1 MQYESNIRPR
11 AKKRWLVLLV
21 LPPAALAALGLI
33 FWGQLRGLTAAELL
47 NYLPASVPLAAL
59 SLIGL
64 HGLKS
69 LSLVFPLAVLQVAGG
84 LLLPTGWAFA
94 VNLAGMLVSLS
105 LPYGVGR
112 FTGNQLWRW
121 LCARFPR
128 IQAIERFEAGNNL
141 LFAAILRLVD
151 VLPFDLVSWYLGSTG
166 VAYGPYLAGSVIGNL
181 ADMVMNTWLGIA
193 LSDGLDWRQL
203 LLWLVLKIISLLAA
217 RALNRRV
224 NERCRKPTET

>member
-1 MQYESNIRPR
+1 MPEYNRTWLPQTEQGACQCRGEKARPDG
-11 AKKRWLVLLV
+11 AWTPAQPIPWLDM
-21 LPPAALAALGLI
+21 
-33 FWGQLRGLTAAELL
+33 
-47 NYLPASVPLAAL
+47 S
-59 SLIGL
+59 
-64 HGLKS
+64 
-69 LSLVFPLAVLQVAGG
+69 
-84 LLLPTGWAFA
+84 

>member
-1 MQYESNIRPR
+1 MNCARRIQHTATGQKALAGAAGS
-11 AKKRWLVLLV
+11 
-21 LPPAALAALGLI
+21 PPAALAALGLI

-121 LCARFPR
+121 LCARFPP
-128 IQAIERFEAGNNL
+128 
-141 LFAAILRLVD
+141 D
-151 VLPFDLVSWYLGSTG
+151 TG
-166 VAYGPYLAGSVIGNL
+166 H
-181 ADMVMNTWLGIA
+181 
-193 LSDGLDWRQL
+193 
-203 LLWLVLKIISLLAA
+203 
-217 RALNRRV
+217 RAV
-224 NERCRKPTET
+224 